1 MSGAETDR
9 HHALARLDHP
19 RFRGAAEA
27 QLGPI
32 GTSTQVLG
40 THFGAVRS
48 FELGGTSTTAGRRWA
63 ARCSCGVVATTGAW
77 PEALAYLSEHRRVA
91 PNQRRTPGAKRPMPD
106 LRGIEYR
113 PIDVVRPA
121 VNGHR
126 PPALFLRQLVAGVLH
141 SIVRLTVSAFSTSA

>member
-1 MSGAETDR
+1 M
-9 HHALARLDHP
+9 P
-19 RFRGAAEA
+19 RKHN
-27 QLGPI
+27 LGPI
-32 GTSTQVLG
+32 GTSTHALG

-48 FELGGTSTTAGRRWA
+48 FELGGTSTTAVRRWA

-77 PEALAYLSEHRRVA
+77 PEALAYLSEHRRAA
-91 PNQRRTPGAKRPMPD
+91 PDPRPTPVPNRPMPD
-106 LRGIEYR
+106 LRGVAYR

-141 SIVRLTVSAFSTSA
+141 SIVRLTVGAFSTGA

>member
-1 MSGAETDR
+1 
-9 HHALARLDHP
+9 
-19 RFRGAAEA
+19 
-27 QLGPI
+27 LGLI

-77 PEALAYLSEHRRVA
+77 PEALAYLSEHRRATPDPRPTRVA
-91 PNQRRTPGAKRPMPD
+91 NRPTPD
-106 LRGIEYR
+106 LRGVEYR

-121 VNGHR
+121 LNGHR
-126 PPALFLRQLVAGVLH
+126 PPALFLRQLVAGAVH
-141 SIVRLTVSAFSTSA
+141 SLARAVVSVFSTSA

>member
-1 MSGAETDR
+1 
-9 HHALARLDHP
+9 
-19 RFRGAAEA
+19 
-27 QLGPI
+27 
-32 GTSTQVLG
+32 LG

-77 PEALAYLSEHRRVA
+77 PEALAYLSEHRRATPDPRPSPAANRPTPVA
-91 PNQRRTPGAKRPMPD
+91 NRPTPD
-106 LRGIEYR
+106 LRGVEYR

-126 PPALFLRQLVAGVLH
+126 PPALFLRQLVAGVVH
-141 SIVRLTVSAFSTSA
+141 SIVRLTVGAFSTSA